1 MWFFAKMVYRSFSRQ
16 PGKRALIALTVCLS
30 ACVSVS
36 MLAVVFDVGD
46 KLNEELSTYGS
57 NIVVQPQTDA
67 MIADLYSTVSDS
79 AQDPTA
85 FLDEDEL
92 YKIKTIFWS
101 YNITSFAP
109 LLDLYTGIEGYESEA
124 VIPVHGTWFD
134 LVLDLP
140 TGESAEVGL
149 FGMREWWAV
158 EGEWPEDNT
167 SQIMVGSTLAT
178 NLGVSVGDT
187 LVLTKNENRQEME
200 VTAIFTSGDDDDES
214 IYLGTSA
221 AQELAGLG
229 AVVNQV
235 EVNALTTP
243 ENDLARK
250 AAQNPAALTLT
261 EWETWYCTAYVSS
274 IAYQI
279 EEVLPGAVAKQVRQV
294 AALQGDV
301 LQKTQAVMI
310 VMTAL
315 SLISAAIA
323 IANLMTSSITERS
336 AELALMKA
344 IGASDGAIAR
354 LILAEAAGISLGGA
368 IVGAAIGAGLAK
380 VIGLVV
386 FESTINLR
394 GMVFVLVAVLLAV
407 TVLLASISSIRAIL
421 RLRPAE
427 VLHGR

>member
-57 NIVVQPQTDA
+57 NIVVQSQTDA
-67 MIADLYSTVSDS
+67 MIDDLYSTVSDS

-101 YNITSFAP
+101 YNITNFAP
-109 LLDLYTGIEGYESEA
+109 LLDLYMGIEGYESEA
-124 VIPVHGTWFD
+124 AIPVHGTWFD

-158 EGEWPEDNT
+158 EGEWAEDNT
-167 SQIMVGSTLAT
+167 SQIMVGSTLAA

-214 IYLGTSA
+214 IYLGTAA

-380 VIGLVV
+380 IIGLVV

>member
-67 MIADLYSTVSDS
+67 MIDDLYSTVSDS

-109 LLDLYTGIEGYESEA
+109 LLDLYMGIEGYESEA
-124 VIPVHGTWFD
+124 TIPVHGTWFD

-149 FGMREWWAV
+149 FGMREWWTV
-158 EGEWPEDNT
+158 EGEWAEDNT
-167 SQIMVGSTLAT
+167 NQIMVGSTLAA

-214 IYLGTSA
+214 IYLGTA
-221 AQELAGLG
+221 AVQELAGLG

-279 EEVLPGAVAKQVRQV
+279 EEVLPGAIAKQVRQV

-344 IGASDGAIAR
+344 IGASDGVIAR

>member
-1 MWFFAKMVYRSFSRQ
+1 MWFFTKMVYRSFSRQ

-67 MIADLYSTVSDS
+67 MIDDLYSTVSDS

-101 YNITSFAP
+101 YNITNFAP
-109 LLDLYTGIEGYESEA
+109 LLDLYMGIEGYESEA
-124 VIPVHGTWFD
+124 AIPVHGTWFD

-149 FGMREWWAV
+149 FGMREWWTV
-158 EGEWPEDNT
+158 EGEWAEDNT
-167 SQIMVGSTLAT
+167 SQIMVGSTLAA

-214 IYLGTSA
+214 IYLGTAA

-380 VIGLVV
+380 IIGLVV

>member
-1 MWFFAKMVYRSFSRQ
+1 MWFFTKMVYRSFSRQ

-57 NIVVQPQTDA
+57 NIVVQSQTDA
-67 MIADLYSTVSDS
+67 MIDDLYSTVSDS

-101 YNITSFAP
+101 YNITNFAP
-109 LLDLYTGIEGYESEA
+109 LLDLYMGIEGYESEA
-124 VIPVHGTWFD
+124 AIPVHGTWFD

-158 EGEWPEDNT
+158 EGEWAEDNT
-167 SQIMVGSTLAT
+167 SQIMVGSTLAA

-214 IYLGTSA
+214 IYLGTAA

-380 VIGLVV
+380 IIGLVV

>member
-101 YNITSFAP
+101 YNITSFVP
-109 LLDLYTGIEGYESEA
+109 LLDLHMGIEGYESEA

-158 EGEWPEDNT
+158 EGEWAEDNT
-167 SQIMVGSTLAT
+167 NQIMVGSTLAA

-301 LQKTQAVMI
+301 LQKTQVVMI

>member
-67 MIADLYSTVSDS
+67 MIDDLYSTVSDS

-101 YNITSFAP
+101 YNITNFAP
-109 LLDLYTGIEGYESEA
+109 LLDLYMGIEGYESEA
-124 VIPVHGTWFD
+124 AIPVHGTWFD

-149 FGMREWWAV
+149 FGMREWWTV
-158 EGEWPEDNT
+158 EGEWAEDNT
-167 SQIMVGSTLAT
+167 SQIMVGSTLAA
-178 NLGVSVGDT
+178 NLGVSLGDT

-214 IYLGTSA
+214 IYLGTAA

-380 VIGLVV
+380 IIGLVV